1 MPTCKESVTETSAVV
16 ARARLVRARRA
27 AVWPVRTHF
36 LPKRFSKKPG
46 PSGPALSSTQPSSMY
61 EPF

>member
-1 MPTCKESVTETSAVV
+1 MPTCKESVTETSARKIV
-16 ARARLVRARRA
+16 ARARETHAT
-27 AVWPVRTHF
+27 VWPVRSHF

>member
-16 ARARLVRARRA
+16 ARARETRA
-27 AVWPVRTHF
+27 AVWLRAHF

-61 EPF
+61 DPF

>member
-1 MPTCKESVTETSAVV
+1 MPTCKESVTETPAVVRSGSAVRETCRGV
-16 ARARLVRARRA
+16 AVRA
-27 AVWPVRTHF
+27 HF

-61 EPF
+61 DPF

>member
-16 ARARLVRARRA
+16 ARARETRA
-27 AVWPVRTHF
+27 AVWPVRAHF

>member
-1 MPTCKESVTETSAVV
+1 MPTCKESVTETPAVV
-16 ARARLVRARRA
+16 RSRGECAREVPRCGLCA
-27 AVWPVRTHF
+27 HF

>member
-1 MPTCKESVTETSAVV
+1 MPTCKESVTETSARKIV
-16 ARARLVRARRA
+16 ARARGRA
-27 AVWPVRTHF
+27 AVWPVRAHF